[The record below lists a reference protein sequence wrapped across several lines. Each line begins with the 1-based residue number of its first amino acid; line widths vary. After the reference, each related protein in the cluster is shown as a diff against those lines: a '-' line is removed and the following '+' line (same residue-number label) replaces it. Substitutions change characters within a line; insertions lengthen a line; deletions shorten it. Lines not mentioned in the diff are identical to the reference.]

1 MVNRARKFLIM
12 LSAGDAF
19 LVAST
24 RRAIQKAAKVNSDLI
39 GNNNN
44 FQKIYEK
51 IIQRELMKCLKK
63 NIFRRKTEIY

>member
-1 MVNRARKFLIM
+1 MISKKISDILSGKQSQKLLDHAKQ
-12 LSAGDAF
+12 SAGDAF
-19 LVAST
+19 LVALK

-51 IIQRELMKCLKK
+51 IIQRE
-63 NIFRRKTEIY
+63 

>member
-1 MVNRARKFLIM
+1 M

-19 LVAST
+19 LVASK

-39 GNNNN
+39 GNNN
-44 FQKIYEK
+44 QKIYEK
-51 IIQRELMKCLKK
+51 IIQRESMKCLKK